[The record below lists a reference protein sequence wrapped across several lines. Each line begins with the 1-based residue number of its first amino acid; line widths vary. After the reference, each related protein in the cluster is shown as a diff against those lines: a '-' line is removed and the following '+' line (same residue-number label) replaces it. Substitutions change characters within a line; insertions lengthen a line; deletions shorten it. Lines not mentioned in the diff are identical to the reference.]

1 MGDDWRPCAS
11 HPEFVKAT
19 TDLMK
24 AVEVLS
30 NNIKWIVTIGKG
42 IFALCLAVIVL
53 IVYAI
58 FYAGALAER
67 VEGISISLG
76 KLQTEQ
82 LRHERDND
90 AHHP

>member
-1 MGDDWRPCAS
+1 MSEEWHPCSS

-30 NNIKWIVTIGKG
+30 NNVKWIVTIGKG
-42 IFALCLAVIVL
+42 VFAIGLAL
-53 IVYAI
+53 IVTTILAI

-67 VEGISISLG
+67 VEANAEALG
-76 KLQTEQ
+76 KLQAEYNTH
-82 LRHERDND
+82 LKDRT
-90 AHHP
+90 AHHD